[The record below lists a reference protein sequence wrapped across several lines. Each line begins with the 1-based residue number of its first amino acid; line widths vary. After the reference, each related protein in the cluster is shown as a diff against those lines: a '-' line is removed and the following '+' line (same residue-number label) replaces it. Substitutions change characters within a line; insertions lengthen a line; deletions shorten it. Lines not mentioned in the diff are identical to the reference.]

1 VWEQRSGCLE
11 ITFHKP
17 HNVCEVP
24 ALGMPFF
31 TQSLTPFSSSY
42 DLLAATTLA
51 STTGI
56 IRINYDNGILVE
68 EAFCGCSFRW
78 LIQLRDRLEFEFIV
92 FWRSVGIADSI

>member
-1 VWEQRSGCLE
+1 MYTTSGHFVNFKTMNFENEKAL
-11 ITFHKP
+11 
-17 HNVCEVP
+17 HNVCELP

-56 IRINYDNGILVE
+56 IRINYDN
-68 EAFCGCSFRW
+68 
-78 LIQLRDRLEFEFIV
+78 
-92 FWRSVGIADSI
+92 